1 MSIVIGN
8 KTVSNIQIGNKTVE
22 RIEIGGKTAYELP
35 DYLCFTDVSGSS
47 NTLTLTKNGDAPSV
61 SLEYSTDK
69 VNWTTWTENN
79 GVRTY
84 TIPANGKVYL
94 RGVNPNGICYN
105 GSNCHTFSSTNNVRA
120 SGNIMTIADGIGRRT
135 EIIRPFFSRLF
146 YQMTTLLTAPNFPSE
161 GMSLGDSSL
170 SGLFDGCSSLT
181 TAPTLTVNSLSS
193 GWCCQSMLKGCT
205 SLTSA
210 SNITLNATAIPA
222 SAYEQ
227 MFNECSALV
236 SAPTITSSAL
246 TIGDRGLQQMFRNC
260 TLLTTAPNLNIS
272 TLDSSGIRHCYDLFR
287 NCSALTD
294 VTKVKLNATTLYNQ
308 SYHSV
313 FNGCTNLV
321 TPPEIK
327 ATSYYSD
334 SSSNTNG
341 SFAEMF
347 YNCSKL
353 NQIKVHFT
361 SWDNNSRGTKNW
373 TYGTKASGTFYK
385 PSSLLTINNT
395 SGNTSNPNN
404 IPYNWTVTNI

>member
-1 MSIVIGN
+1 MLRV
-8 KTVSNIQIGNKTVE
+8 K
-22 RIEIGGKTAYELP
+22 EIKNNNNGTIYLDP
-35 DYLCFTDVSGSS
+35 YYIDYLCFTDASGSS
-47 NTLTLTKNGDAPSV
+47 NTLTLTKTDAGNTPAIT
-61 SLEYSTDK
+61 LEYSTDK
-69 VNWTTWTENN
+69 VNWTTWTETNN
-79 GVRTY
+79 VRTY

-94 RGVNPNGICYN
+94 RGVNANGICYN
-105 GSNCHTFSSTNNVRA
+105 GSNCHTFSSAKNVRA

-135 EIIRPFFSRLF
+135 EIVRPFFARLF

-181 TAPTLTVNSLSS
+181 TAPTFTVNSLSS
-193 GWCCQSMLKGCT
+193 GWCCHSMFRGCT

-210 SNITLNATAIPA
+210 SNITLNATTIPN

-236 SAPTITSSAL
+236 SPPTITSSAL

-260 TLLTTAPNLNIS
+260 TSLTTAPNLNIA
-272 TLDSSGIRHCYDLFR
+272 TLDSTGIRHCYDLFR
-287 NCSALTD
+287 GCSALTD

-313 FNGCTNLV
+313 FNGCTSLV
-321 TPPEIK
+321 TPPEIM
-327 ATSYYSD
+327 ATTYFSD
-334 SSSNTNG
+334 STSNTNG
-341 SFAEMF
+341 SFVEMF

-353 NQIKVHFT
+353 STIKVHFT
-361 SWDNNSRGTKNW
+361 TWQNNGRGTKNW
-373 TYGTKASGTFYK
+373 TYGTKSTGTFYK
-385 PSSLLTINNT
+385 PSSLPSTKNA
-395 SGNTSNPNN
+395 SGNTTNPDY